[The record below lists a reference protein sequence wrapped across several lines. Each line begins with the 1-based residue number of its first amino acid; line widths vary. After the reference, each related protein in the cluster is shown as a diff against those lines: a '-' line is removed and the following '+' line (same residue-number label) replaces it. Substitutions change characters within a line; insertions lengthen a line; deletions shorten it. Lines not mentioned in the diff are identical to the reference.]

1 MDSGRRHPAVMA
13 TCNQPAD
20 GRGRHRIVLEIPQ
33 GLCRRCVR
41 ALSRRLRDLP
51 GTVSFEVD
59 AEAGR
64 VWISGDV
71 EPTAAQSAVRD
82 LSCS

>member
-1 MDSGRRHPAVMA
+1 MTSGR
-13 TCNQPAD
+13 QPLD
-20 GRGRHRIVLEIPQ
+20 GRDGHRSTLEIPP

-51 GTVSFEVD
+51 GVVAFEID
-59 AEAGR
+59 AQAGR
-64 VWISGDV
+64 VWLSGEV
-71 EPTAAQSAVRD
+71 ERGDAEAAVRD